1 MQTACVF
8 CRIVAGEI
16 PASRILETED
26 ILAFLDI
33 QPIEK
38 GHTLV
43 IPKHHYATLLDVP
56 DEVLARVTSGVRRVA
71 AALLRT
77 GAEGI
82 NVLQSNHACAGQVVP
97 HLHFHVI
104 PRTTASQPGNWT
116 SGRGAYASPDER
128 DGITARLRTA
138 VSGN

>member
-1 MQTACVF
+1 MQPSCVF

-16 PASRILETED
+16 PASRILETDE

-43 IPKHHYATLLDVP
+43 IPKRHFATLLDAP
-56 DEVLARVTSGVRRVA
+56 EEVLAQVMAGVRRVA
-71 AALLRT
+71 SAMLRT

-82 NVLQSNHACAGQVVP
+82 NLLQSNHACAGQVVP

-104 PRTTASQPGNWT
+104 PRTSASPPGNWT
-116 SGRGAYASPDER
+116 SGHGAYASPDER
-128 DGITARLRTA
+128 NRVAERLRAAAT
-138 VSGN
+138 GH